1 MTLSGNERGFCVMT
15 PPAPESDA
23 LWQQASRSLIS
34 GNHAAALATARAA
47 AERFPE
53 HPAFREI
60 IAECAIAQGDD
71 VLAEDA
77 LRQWIALRPRS
88 IRALNHLGILY
99 DRQQREAEALRVYQT
114 AREIAPEDPSVL
126 TNLGIL
132 HEHRKEYVLAESLQR
147 QALALSPRSAQ
158 IAVNLAALLGRLGR
172 FGEAERHYQLA
183 IAAQPDFAV
192 AHANLGMLYAD
203 MNRFAE
209 AETALRRALAFD
221 PAYVPAHTGLASVL
235 LAQGRY
241 AEGWECLE
249 KRRTVGFFQHWF
261 AADPVRSACRYWQGE
276 ALEGKSILIFPEQGF
291 GDEIQFA
298 RYLRLL
304 RERGAAHITQI
315 CYPEQKGIMQSLQG
329 PDLVLSLPEAA
340 QHRKVYDYWSLLMS
354 LPCQLHTEVG
364 SIPADIPY
372 LTADPSRIKQWATR
386 MPAHGK
392 RVGILWRGNPQHTN
406 DADRSLPGIEV
417 LEALWAL
424 DGIRFIDL
432 DRSVSGE
439 ADGTL
444 VSQPRLVLG
453 NELQDFSDTAAVL
466 GQLDLLISV
475 DTAAVHLAGALGVP
489 CWVLLPAFRTDWRW
503 LRGREDS
510 PWYPGIRLF
519 RQEMRGDWQ
528 RPVGHVRECLQNMS
542 EEGWRQRGETPLSGR
557 VC

>member
-1 MTLSGNERGFCVMT
+1 MALSGNERGFCVMT
-15 PPAPESDA
+15 PSVPESDV

-47 AERFPE
+47 AARFPE

-77 LRQWIALRPRS
+77 LSQWIALRPRS

-132 HEHRKEYVLAESLQR
+132 HEHRREYVLAESLQR
-147 QALALSPRSAQ
+147 QALALSPQSAQ

-192 AHANLGMLYAD
+192 AHANLGILYAD

-209 AETALRRALAFD
+209 AETALRRALVFD
-221 PAYVPAHTGLASVL
+221 PAYAPAHTGLASVL
-235 LAQGRY
+235 LVQGRY
-241 AEGWECLE
+241 AEGWGCLE

-261 AADPVRSACRYWQGE
+261 AADPARSACRYWQGE

-340 QHRKVYDYWSLLMS
+340 QHREVYDYWSLLMS

-432 DRSVSGE
+432 DRGVPGE

-444 VSQPRLVLG
+444 ANQPRLVLG

-510 PWYPGIRLF
+510 PWYPGTRLF
-519 RQEMRGDWQ
+519 RQERRGDWQ
-528 RPVGHVRECLQNMS
+528 RPVGHMRECLQNMPD
-542 EEGWRQRGETPLSGR
+542 EGWR
-557 VC
+557 